1 MNTFGRQ
8 VRATTD
14 ANEATTRPGTQA
26 IRPGRF
32 VRPMTR
38 RRSDFITTR
47 CYSPTGV
54 QIWDADHGADVY
66 ALAVDHLGYV
76 YQCGKKNNY
85 DLGPSLFHEIS
96 ESAFDRVFPQVT
108 GLAPGG
114 APLWANLLNAASA
127 DWCQGICVTPSRD
140 LYYGVIMGQPDG
152 AVIRKATHRGVFVT
166 NLTSDGFFHGFD
178 PAGTPAWGT
187 VQRVR
192 NDADGNIYA
201 NVGFGYYNNLGTT
214 VFKWEEDVFGW
225 RFQWVDYRA
234 YAGNG
239 LSVAN
244 NGRYA
249 CAGGGT
255 DPISPNPHRTLTIA
269 GEKLDSPLPGD
280 NELFARILPPV
291 LGVQDA
297 CYGVASS
304 PSGRVVAKRLDDTV
318 IEVTPTGSYTTP
330 PTVTTRATVPGLICI
345 TGTAVSFPTE
355 AVGINDSGQIV
366 YSVER
371 TTTGNSHEIRDA
383 ANTLI
388 LAADHGGNIHD
399 AVVLPDGKVIVAGER
414 VPR

>member
-1 MNTFGRQ
+1 MSTFGRQ

-26 IRPGRF
+26 IRPGRL

-47 CYSPTGV
+47 CYSPSGV

-66 ALAVDHLGYV
+66 GLAVDHLGYV
-76 YQCGKKNNY
+76 YQCGDKTNWN
-85 DLGPSLFHEIS
+85 LGESLFHSPADSI
-96 ESAFDRVFPQVT
+96 FPQVT

-114 APLWANLLNAASA
+114 APLWASTKPSAS
-127 DWCQGICVTPSRD
+127 DEYCQGISVTSDRE
-140 LYYGVIMGQPDG
+140 LYYGVNTLVPSTAI
-152 AVIRKATHRGVFVT
+152 VRKTTYRGVFVA
-166 NLTSDGFFHGFD
+166 NLTSTGFFSGISGS
-178 PAGTPAWGT
+178 PVWTY

-192 NDADGNIYA
+192 TDSGGNVLA
-201 NVGFGYYNNLGTT
+201 NVKFSYVSGIGGT
-214 VFKWEEDVFGW
+214 VWKWENDVFGW
-225 RFQWVDYRA
+225 RFQWVDFQA
-234 YAGNG
+234 YAQRG
-239 LSVAN
+239 LSVAD

-249 CAGGGT
+249 CADNVINGQ
-255 DPISPNPHRTLTIA
+255 IAVPNPDRILTI
-269 GEKLDSPLPGD
+269 GGDKSDDPLPGD
-280 NELFARILPPV
+280 NELFARILPV
-291 LGVQDA
+291 GSSDG

-304 PSGRVVAKRLDDTV
+304 PSGRVLAKREDETV
-318 IEVTPTGSYTTP
+318 IEVTPTGSYTS
-330 PTVTTRATVPGLICI
+330 PTVTTRATVSGLICT
-345 TGTAVSFPTE
+345 TGTSVFFATQ

-383 ANTLI
+383 SNTLI